1 VSISLGKCGNTKTGW
16 YLFNVARGARFDGDP
31 LIRRTCR
38 RDIEILS
45 DGLEFG
51 PYFASSASDS
61 GWRESLSSAL
71 LHAGIYNLPA
81 MIGSCHG
88 KLNGTRFRY
97 IWDGIGCERSSK

>member
-1 VSISLGKCGNTKTGW
+1 VSISLGKCGNTKTGV

-45 DGLEFG
+45 DGLE
-51 PYFASSASDS
+51 
-61 GWRESLSSAL
+61 ESLSSAL